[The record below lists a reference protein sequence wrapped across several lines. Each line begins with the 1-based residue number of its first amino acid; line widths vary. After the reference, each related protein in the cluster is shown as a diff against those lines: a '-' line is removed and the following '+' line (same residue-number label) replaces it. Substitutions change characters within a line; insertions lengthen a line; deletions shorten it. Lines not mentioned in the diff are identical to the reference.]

1 MPANPTTIEAIAL
14 RNIGENT
21 IATSDGT
28 LRAIVQM
35 SALNFDLR
43 SGEEQQAIL
52 QQFQSFLNGLD
63 FPVQIVVQSRTYD
76 VAAYIESVKQTTS
89 GLTNNLLHN
98 QAKEYMTFISELAK
112 LANIMEKKFYVV
124 LSLSIPTQTSGGGF
138 FDTIKGVFGKKKPT
152 APEAPIS
159 NPQTELLA
167 SQLSQRASTIV
178 SGLSGIGLSGKLL
191 EHDALVAVFTS
202 LYNPVVLPPKQPTS

>member
-1 MPANPTTIEAIAL
+1 MASNPTTIEAIAL
-14 RNIGENT
+14 RNIGQNT

-43 SGEEQQAIL
+43 STEEQQAIL

-76 VAAYIESVKQTTS
+76 VEAYIASVEQATS

-98 QAKEYMTFISELAK
+98 QAKEYMSFISELSK

-124 LSLSIPTQTSGGGF
+124 LSLSAPAETGGGGF
-138 FDTIKGVFGKKKPT
+138 MSSLKGMFGKKKAAT
-152 APEAPIS
+152 PEPSIS
-159 NPQTELLA
+159 APQTELLS
-167 SQLSQRASTIV
+167 SQLSQRASTII
-178 SGLSGIGLSGKLL
+178 SGLSGIGLSGTLL
-191 EHDALVAVFTS
+191 EHEALVAVFTS
-202 LYNPVVLPPKQPTS
+202 LYNPVVLAPKQKTS

>member
-1 MPANPTTIEAIAL
+1 MASNPTTIEAIAL
-14 RNIGENT
+14 RNIGQNT

-43 SGEEQQAIL
+43 STEEQQAIL

-76 VAAYIESVKQTTS
+76 VEAYIASVEQATS

-98 QAKEYMTFISELAK
+98 QAKEYI
-112 LANIMEKKFYVV
+112 
-124 LSLSIPTQTSGGGF
+124 
-138 FDTIKGVFGKKKPT
+138 
-152 APEAPIS
+152 
-159 NPQTELLA
+159 
-167 SQLSQRASTIV
+167 
-178 SGLSGIGLSGKLL
+178 
-191 EHDALVAVFTS
+191 
-202 LYNPVVLPPKQPTS
+202 